1 MKKMAKSNKKVF
13 NILVLIVE
21 FSAFAVFTFLTY
33 RLYYALTHQTPI
45 PPEKQ
50 LDNDFVPLVLLF
62 LLFVGA
68 CVFGLVFFIHFSV
81 WLIKRLKENR
91 EAANRL
97 S

>member
-13 NILVLIVE
+13 NIVVLIVE

-62 LLFVGA
+62 LLLVGA